1 VNSMTNRTI
10 NSMKMPEQENQFEDT
25 DAASLYDEPD
35 LYDDGEDE

>member
-1 VNSMTNRTI
+1 MSRTTNL
-10 NSMKMPEQENQFEDT
+10 MPEQENQFEDT